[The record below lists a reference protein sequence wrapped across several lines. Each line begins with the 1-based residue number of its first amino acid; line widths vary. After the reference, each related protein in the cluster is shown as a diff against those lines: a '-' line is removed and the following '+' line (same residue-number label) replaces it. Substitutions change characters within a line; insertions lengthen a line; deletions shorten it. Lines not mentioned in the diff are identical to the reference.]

1 VNKGSLPEII
11 FNVAIIETEV
21 LTRRHIELTVI
32 SPKNIF
38 TKKAHDESFH
48 DRGCNVVFRTRL
60 VNKIASFLELP

>member
-38 TKKAHDESFH
+38 
-48 DRGCNVVFRTRL
+48 
-60 VNKIASFLELP
+60 P